1 MPGKQIG
8 LVVPPPTSTSW
19 SLEAHAG
26 VPSPMSMTCVLTSG
40 TLGLSGAKYTV
51 DMTDVIHGVSASFVL
66 EDTFGMI
73 LQGASGAIGKDSYE
87 FAMPSLTILGGT
99 ITLDGVKTEL
109 GGGNLWLDQQSVSG
123 KSTSQQSLHGESISH
138 TSQHLSE
145 QQMEAVLAEH
155 AASQLYTGNWL
166 GVVMDDKTVYV
177 LVFYWP
183 KKQHQWIVGSE
194 LHPPVNPTSKMGLE
208 YPPLPSWDH
217 QSPVQGV
224 NVLDSSEFDLNI
236 LVPLDPSE
244 SPHWTSPTS
253 QQTYCSA
260 WRLKIRNQVY
270 HMTALVPGSEVKLPG
285 TAFFEG
291 AATICDD
298 SGHQIGHAFVEQMG
312 YTQ

>member
-1 MPGKQIG
+1 
-8 LVVPPPTSTSW
+8 
-19 SLEAHAG
+19 
-26 VPSPMSMTCVLTSG
+26 
-40 TLGLSGAKYTV
+40 
-51 DMTDVIHGVSASFVL
+51 
-66 EDTFGMI
+66 
-73 LQGASGAIGKDSYE
+73 
-87 FAMPSLTILGGT
+87 
-99 ITLDGVKTEL
+99 
-109 GGGNLWLDQQSVSG
+109 
-123 KSTSQQSLHGESISH
+123 
-138 TSQHLSE
+138 
-145 QQMEAVLAEH
+145 MEAVLAEH

-183 KKQHQWIVGSE
+183 KKQHQWIVRSE

-208 YPPLPSWDH
+208 YPPLPNWDL

-312 YTQ
+312 YTQEMSC